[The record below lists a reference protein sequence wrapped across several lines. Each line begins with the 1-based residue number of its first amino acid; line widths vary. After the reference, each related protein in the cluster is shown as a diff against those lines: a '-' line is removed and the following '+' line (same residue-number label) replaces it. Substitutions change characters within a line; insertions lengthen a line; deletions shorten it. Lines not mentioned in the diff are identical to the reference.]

1 MRSKESMHLDW
12 RRTLEAVELKQMEQ
26 AEEIK
31 RLRTYVLVLEG
42 ERAGDVRRLEEQEDA
57 ARRNQARMAEMGE
70 AAKETHAL
78 LDSHKAMEEGLRV
91 EIRRAQ
97 ARATEEAAD
106 NTEAQRRL
114 STSLLLLEQERT
126 KTGACGREIEKRDGS
141 LERQR
146 EKIDELEGR
155 HAEEMRR
162 ARNDMDRLNTENR
175 GRCDKLMADVEQ
187 AREVATS
194 LRAELFEREELLI
207 LLDRRL
213 DDIGHQAAGAG
224 DGGGGGGG
232 GVGAGAGA
240 GLEVGA
246 GARKPRSTGR
256 GRGGGAGAGAG
267 ARARE
272 SKWEESRNA
281 ASPGFSPLDPFFSGY
296 SGYAPTRA
304 TLSVY
309 DERAG
314 L

>member
-1 MRSKESMHLDW
+1 MLLPDSLAQLNDRLRDQAGEIDELREREDVAMRSKESMHLDW
-12 RRTLEAVELKQMEQ
+12 RRTLEAVEVKQMEQ

-42 ERAGDVRRLEEQEDA
+42 ERAGDVRRLEEQDDA

-70 AAKETHAL
+70 AAKKTHAL
-78 LDSHKAMEEGLRV
+78 LESHKAMEEGLRV

-97 ARATEEAAD
+97 ARATEEAGD

-114 STSLLLLEQERT
+114 STTLLLLEQERT

-155 HAEEMRR
+155 QAEEMRR

-175 GRCDKLMADVEQ
+175 GRCDKLMGDVEQ

-207 LLDRRL
+207 LLDRDRL
-213 DDIGHQAAGAG
+213 I
-224 DGGGGGGG
+224 
-232 GVGAGAGA
+232 
-240 GLEVGA
+240 LL
-246 GARKPRSTGR
+246 
-256 GRGGGAGAGAG
+256 
-267 ARARE
+267 
-272 SKWEESRNA
+272 W
-281 ASPGFSPLDPFFSGY
+281 
-296 SGYAPTRA
+296 
-304 TLSVY
+304 
-309 DERAG
+309 
-314 L
+314 